1 MTRIREDPS
10 LKPILEEIESGGPA
24 AMMRLV
30 IIISSILLLL
40 AYKMGKNLKIVAMF
54 SCLDISKDGSFKL
67 VLFSQLTDSQIMLA

>member
-30 IIISSILLLL
+30 IIISSIVLLL
-40 AYKMGKNLKIVAMF
+40 AYKNGE
-54 SCLDISKDGSFKL
+54 KL
-67 VLFSQLTDSQIMLA
+67 EDCCYVSPALILAKMDR